1 MYRLKNFNLKIS
13 ITGEMTFAIKNT
25 YLPRRNEEKC
35 AENNPLQLSLFKI
48 FLQSTVGKKMS
59 HPCLRNKIEK
69 YTVKLRLRE
78 HRYSPDTPT
87 PLHYFFLPWDP
98 S

>member
-1 MYRLKNFNLKIS
+1 
-13 ITGEMTFAIKNT
+13 MTFVIKDT

-87 PLHYFFLPWDP
+87 SLHYFFYRGIPHD
-98 S
+98 

>member
-1 MYRLKNFNLKIS
+1 
-13 ITGEMTFAIKNT
+13 MTFAIKDT

-48 FLQSTVGKKMS
+48 FLHSTVGKKMS

-69 YTVKLRLRE
+69 HTVKLRLRE
-78 HRYSPDTPT
+78 RRYSPDTPT
-87 PLHYFFLPWDP
+87 PLHYFFCRGIPHD
-98 S
+98 